1 MKIERL
7 QPHSE
12 CLLVSYD
19 VTSLYTNMQLE
30 ELIVAVETA
39 CREFDSI
46 NVLILNPSPAHS
58 RLELFF
64 QINSR
69 NNVFEINLIPRYTNK
84 SLDVQWDL
92 NAPPLYAIFTY
103 IK

>member
-19 VTSLYTNMQLE
+19 VASLYTNMQLE

-46 NVLILNPSPAHS
+46 NVFLIQAPHTADLSYFFRLIL
-58 RLELFF
+58 
-64 QINSR
+64 
-69 NNVFEINLIPRYTNK
+69 EIMFLK
-84 SLDVQWDL
+84 S
-92 NAPPLYAIFTY
+92 I
-103 IK
+103 

>member
-7 QPHSE
+7 RPHSE

-19 VTSLYTNMQLE
+19 VTISLYTNMQLE

-46 NVLILNPSPAHS
+46 NVFLIQAPHTADLSYFFRLIL
-58 RLELFF
+58 E
-64 QINSR
+64 
-69 NNVFEINLIPRYTNK
+69 NVFEINLIPRYTNK